1 VWTFLRGGSGSPK
14 LDEEVTVEV
23 SRTCWT
29 TWQGV
34 RPISSP
40 LMHMEGSLS
49 PSWSEATCVGRSYSD
64 EPVGGPPSA
73 QGRFGQRPL
82 AQDPIYR
89 GTASRCGEGVI
100 HGVGRVAPPLFQLPL
115 AGGRRSRRGMRPS
128 PFCYPSDDSLF
139 SLSLSS
145 RAYVSSLEVCLTSR
159 PTTSAGG
166 LTSRGSPWPPPRPC
180 ARLRAQ

>member
-1 VWTFLRGGSGSPK
+1 MARSQAHLLPTYAYGGIPLPLVVRSYLRRKKLLRRTGRWPTLSSGALRSASTGSRPH
-14 LDEEVTVEV
+14 L
-23 SRTCWT
+23 
-29 TWQGV
+29 QGN
-34 RPISSP
+34 RIS
-40 LMHMEGSLS
+40 M
-49 PSWSEATCVGRSYSD
+49 WGRSHTR
-64 EPVGGPPSA
+64 
-73 QGRFGQRPL
+73 GRQSCP
-82 AQDPIYR
+82 
-89 GTASRCGEGVI
+89 
-100 HGVGRVAPPLFQLPL
+100 PPLFQLPL